1 MYKGQKFL
9 CMCSRTQENDKNEVK
24 TDFWDTLYDISRYL
38 DIYSSSI
45 HSYNLYSIIR
55 QLVDKEV
62 VMAAAAFAIS
72 HERMQAVNFTSPI
85 DLQPY
90 AFMYRRPKEVP

>member
-1 MYKGQKFL
+1 MG
-9 CMCSRTQENDKNEVK
+9 REVRRRGVER
-24 TDFWDTLYDISRYL
+24 DDQASEYL
-38 DIYSSSI
+38 DIYI
-45 HSYNLYSIIR
+45 YNLYSIIR

-72 HERMQAVNFTSPI
+72 HERMQAVNFTSAI

>member
-1 MYKGQKFL
+1 M
-9 CMCSRTQENDKNEVK
+9 
-24 TDFWDTLYDISRYL
+24 
-38 DIYSSSI
+38 
-45 HSYNLYSIIR
+45 YNLYSIIR

-72 HERMQAVNFTSPI
+72 HERMQAVNFTSAI